1 MNIPAITGRINAIH
15 SEPLILS
22 ETFIDMAERF
32 VKLPGTVLLMSG
44 GDHDCARYHILGI
57 KPWLVFKGRHRNMTI
72 TVKNT
77 TKTFKAD
84 PFETLET
91 ILNTYQLKPD
101 EYPKPLG
108 AGLLGYLA
116 YDLKDCLENL
126 HRTSI
131 DDLGLPHICMF
142 APSLIIIK
150 DKITGLCH
158 LHAVAPDYYSKE
170 EMNKNIV
177 WFKQTLLEQK
187 KSSQD
192 FAGDSNN
199 FKPNI
204 SRPDYLD
211 AVKQIKEYI
220 SAGHVYQVN
229 MSQRFSMGF
238 HGDGFQYFK
247 ALYQKNPAPFF
258 AYLNAGDHQII
269 STSPERF
276 ILQQKNQVE
285 TRPIKGTRPRG
296 KTPEL
301 DKALK
306 KELQESKKDD
316 AELSMIV
323 DLLRNDIGKVC
334 RAGSVFVDQHK
345 RLEAYQN
352 VYHLVSIIKGTLEK
366 GKNSVD
372 LIKATFPGGSI
383 TGCPK
388 IRSMEIIDEL
398 EPNQRHIYTG
408 SIGYISFHQTMDLSI
423 AIRTAVIVNNQ
434 ILFSVGGGIIY
445 DSDPKD
451 EFEETLHKG
460 RSLMELLE
468 KKSKIAKPGAYAW
481 HSGILKPVARIKISA
496 FDQGLQYGFGFFET
510 IRVNNCHPCYLKAH
524 IKRFNQTWRELFNFE
539 PPDLSWPAIISQV
552 LDKNKME
559 NKTTA
564 LKIMAVKGQ
573 KEYPALDY
581 NLIVSARP
589 YTHRLSSR
597 KEFGIRLGTF
607 PEPRQSPLAAH
618 KTLNYLYYL
627 LAGQRAIKNGYDEAL
642 ILNPDNTLSET
653 NTGNLLF
660 IKEKQVI
667 LPLSSHVLPGIMQ
680 AAVCEYLISLGYKVI
695 TRVIEPAEPAKMDL
709 MLITNSLMGA
719 VPVISL
725 DGKRLAKATR
735 LWQDINQT
743 VL

>member
-1 MNIPAITGRINAIH
+1 MNIPEITGHINNIH
-15 SEPLILS
+15 SEPIILS
-22 ETFIDMAERF
+22 ESFINMAHRF

-44 GDHDCARYHILGI
+44 GEHDCARYHILGV
-57 KPWLVFKGRHRNMTI
+57 KPWLTFKGRHQNMKI
-72 TVKNT
+72 TVKNS
-77 TKTFKAD
+77 TKEFKAD

-91 ILNTYQLKPD
+91 ILNAYQLKPA

-116 YDLKDCLENL
+116 YDLKDCLEEL

-131 DDLGLPHICMF
+131 DDLNLPHICMF

-150 DKITGLCH
+150 DKITGLCR
-158 LHAVAPDYYSKE
+158 LHAVEPDCYSKE

-177 WFKQTLLEQK
+177 WFKQILLGPREH
-187 KSSQD
+187 SQD

-199 FKPNI
+199 FKSNI
-204 SRPDYLD
+204 SRPDYLK
-211 AVKQIKEYI
+211 AVEKIKEYI
-220 SAGHVYQVN
+220 TAGHVYQVN

-258 AYLNAGDHQII
+258 AYLNVGDHQII

-296 KTPEL
+296 KTPAL

-306 KELQESKKDD
+306 KELQQSKKDD

-334 RAGSVFVDQHK
+334 KAGSVFVDQHK
-345 RLEAYQN
+345 RIEAYQN
-352 VYHLVSIIKGTLEK
+352 VYHLVSVVKGTLGK
-366 GKNSVD
+366 KKNSVD

-398 EPNQRHIYTG
+398 EPSRRHIYTG
-408 SIGYISFHQTMDLSI
+408 SIGYISFHQSMDLSI
-423 AIRTAVIVNNQ
+423 AIRTAVILNNQ

-445 DSDPKD
+445 DSDPID

-460 RSLMELLE
+460 RSLMDLLE
-468 KKSKIAKPGAYAW
+468 KKTKVVKSEAYAW
-481 HSGILKPVARIKISA
+481 HSGILKPVNQIKISA
-496 FDQGLQYGFGFFET
+496 FDQGVQYGFGFFET
-510 IRVNNCHPCYLKAH
+510 IRVNNGCPCYLNAH
-524 IKRFNQTWRELFNFE
+524 IKRFNQTWQELFDFE
-539 PPDLSWPAIISQV
+539 PPDLSWSEIISQV
-552 LDKNKME
+552 LIKNKME

-564 LKIMAVKGQ
+564 LKIMVVKGQ
-573 KEYPALDY
+573 KEYPAIDY
-581 NLIVSARP
+581 NLIITARP
-589 YTHRLSSR
+589 YTHRLSGR
-597 KEFGIRLGTF
+597 KEFGIRLGTY
-607 PEPRQSPLAAH
+607 PEPRQSPLASH

-627 LAGQRAIKNGYDEAL
+627 LAGKWALKNEYDEAM
-642 ILNPDNTLSET
+642 ILNPDNTISET
-653 NTGNLLF
+653 NTANLLL
-660 IKEKQVI
+660 IKKKEVI
-667 LPLSSHVLPGIMQ
+667 LPFSAHVLPGIMQ
-680 AAVCEYLISLGYKVI
+680 SVVCEHLVSSGYKVI
-695 TRVIEPAEPAKMDL
+695 TRAIEPADLFEMDL
-709 MLITNSLMGA
+709 VLITNSLMGA

-725 DGKRLAKATR
+725 DGKRLAKSTG
-735 LWQDINQT
+735 L
-743 VL
+743 